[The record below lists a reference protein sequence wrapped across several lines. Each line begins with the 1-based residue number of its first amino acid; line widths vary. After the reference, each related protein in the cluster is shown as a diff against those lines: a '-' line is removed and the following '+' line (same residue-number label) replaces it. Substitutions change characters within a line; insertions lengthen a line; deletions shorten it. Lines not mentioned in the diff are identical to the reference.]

1 LSSLIRPT
9 AAANKLE
16 EKVSRKPPIG
26 SHSTSLSTMA
36 AVSAADIAPDAFN
49 DGPDVS
55 AEAADMSYDLR
66 NLVVFNPHAVDAAL
80 LTAQRDEREAQLA
93 EKARIGVQQLMNK
106 LFALPTEP
114 SDVGPVA
121 QLPREETT
129 AVPREKPLPKPRA
142 ETKWEKFAKEKG
154 IQNKKSSRMVWDD
167 DHKEWRPNWGYKR
180 ANDGVLDQPI
190 VEMKAGKDPMADPW
204 SEARAAKK
212 ARLQKNLT
220 QKVKNDMRS
229 QVQTHSRH
237 TLTRLKTRDWPVIA
251 LQLIFPLCDSSML
264 QCCV

>member
-1 LSSLIRPT
+1 
-9 AAANKLE
+9 
-16 EKVSRKPPIG
+16 
-26 SHSTSLSTMA
+26 MA